1 MLRRVLG
8 LKAEL
13 GDDAVAATVELTDDP
28 VLGCFQIAA
37 VGPFGPA
44 DQQRV
49 LTVDAAADRL
59 ALLGTLLADEAR
71 VCEQRLAS
79 G

>member
-1 MLRRVLG
+1 MLG

-13 GDDAVAATVELTDDP
+13 GDATVAATIELTDDP
-28 VLGCFQIAA
+28 VLGSFQVAA
-37 VGPFGPA
+37 VGPFGPV

-49 LTVDAAADRL
+49 LTADTAADRL
-59 ALLGTLLADEAR
+59 DLLSLLLADEALI
-71 VCEQRLAS
+71 CEQRLAS